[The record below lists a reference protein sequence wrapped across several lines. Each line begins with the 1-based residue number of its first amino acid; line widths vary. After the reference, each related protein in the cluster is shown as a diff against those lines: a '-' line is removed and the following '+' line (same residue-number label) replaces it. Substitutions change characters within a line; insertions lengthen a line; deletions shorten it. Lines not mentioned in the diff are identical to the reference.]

1 MSFRA
6 PKWRSSWHFGTIAP
20 LLVVIAAMTVLVS
33 YSPTLYRMFCA
44 ATGLAGTTQRAT
56 AAPVASSAAANS
68 REITVRFDSNV
79 GDGLDWDF
87 RPSQASVKVKLGVAT
102 RVTFIAHNRSN
113 KTLVGRAVYNVTPY
127 QAGPFFYKIQCFCFT
142 DEKLGPG
149 ETAQMPVL
157 FFIDK
162 GYATD
167 PTASL
172 FDELTL
178 SYTFYPK
185 KDLTPEAI
193 RQARDL
199 AAGSKLE
206 AAAIRQ
212 NAKQAFDNDAPR
224 R

>member
-1 MSFRA
+1 M
-6 PKWRSSWHFGTIAP
+6 PKWRSSWYFGTIAP
-20 LLVVIAAMTVLVS
+20 LFVVIAAMTVLVS

-56 AAPVASSAAANS
+56 VAPEPSGAATDS
-68 REITVRFDSNV
+68 REITVQFDANV
-79 GDGLDWDF
+79 GNGLDWDF
-87 RPSQASVKVKLGVAT
+87 RPSQGSVEVKLGVAT
-102 RVTFIAHNRSN
+102 RVTFVAHNRSN

-142 DEKLGPG
+142 NEKLGPG
-149 ETAQMPVL
+149 ETAVMPVL

-162 GYATD
+162 AYATD
-167 PTASL
+167 PTARL

-185 KDLTPEAI
+185 NDLTPEAI

-199 AAGSKLE
+199 ATGSKLE
-206 AAAIRQ
+206 DAAIHQ
-212 NAKQAFDNDAPR
+212 NGKQAFDNDAPR